1 MNGNGLDAAVLKDT
15 SDIDGIDVL
24 RVPADAH
31 FCCDGNGNGFDDSAG
46 DAGEQ
51 WAIAEQGGT
60 AIFRDDLVHWAA
72 KVDVDE
78 VRLLPVDD
86 LLCRLAHSSSIRPKE
101 LNTDRVLRLIEVG
114 VVLRAVIALEDA
126 LSRDELR
133 DHDVGAQFFCRCC
146 GRRHPSPRPWGP
158 GKEGKCRDGTSE
170 ASGKVAG
177 HVRWARFVLALPL
190 RCSGIHALMPDEPFS
205 SPPGDYD
212 ATSCVEVSSPDDT
225 SAQPDVQ
232 DEISD
237 DSSDMNSGNQNQTM
251 PEAEEK
257 DQRTT
262 FNAPAESASSIES
275 LSVMTGTIS
284 GLERLIKRSF
294 TSPESTK
301 VACRALIESSDDKGL
316 WLASLVQPA
325 HLTEELRQG
334 CSDLSTL
341 VIMQWVRQGETHKLK
356 QLGDI
361 LLVEEAAKVT
371 HESAQIMVV
380 LAGLLGILRPLLAQ
394 RLLAAATPHMIELS
408 DNSLVQDARRWVEAG
423 NILEGC
429 IPEQRVFWNRR
440 LREPNADWDWESTEA
455 RLALSHLSGKTAGED
470 ADLDLF
476 QNAVPGCWWDLWCSA
491 RTGHPATASAIASS
505 QASNHSA
512 KSGGFW
518 AGLLVGTAAALGFG
532 WFAMTQLSETAAAR
546 QRWRNPSNHFQRL
559 LLPRMKRSFWW
570 KRMSP
575 HRQFVN
581 LCASSK
587 PC

>member
-1 MNGNGLDAAVLKDT
+1 
-15 SDIDGIDVL
+15 
-24 RVPADAH
+24 
-31 FCCDGNGNGFDDSAG
+31 
-46 DAGEQ
+46 
-51 WAIAEQGGT
+51 
-60 AIFRDDLVHWAA
+60 
-72 KVDVDE
+72 
-78 VRLLPVDD
+78 
-86 LLCRLAHSSSIRPKE
+86 
-101 LNTDRVLRLIEVG
+101 
-114 VVLRAVIALEDA
+114 
-126 LSRDELR
+126 
-133 DHDVGAQFFCRCC
+133 
-146 GRRHPSPRPWGP
+146 
-158 GKEGKCRDGTSE
+158 
-170 ASGKVAG
+170 
-177 HVRWARFVLALPL
+177 
-190 RCSGIHALMPDEPFS
+190 MPDEPFS

-532 WFAMTQLSETAAAR
+532 WFAMTQLSETAAAKATVEKPVEPFPTPAASKNEAIVLVEEDVPAPPVRESLR
-546 QRWRNPSNHFQRL
+546 QLQAVLKREAVPAPAVVAQAPASAAAVPTAVMRAPSEPAASQSGMTKEEARKLAAIGFAISHADIKRLFMMVKEGSFRENDRLIQGMNSVAPGGSPAYKNLIHWLVLDPPDQADARLVVTKMAMRSMSTQEVVALFDLCHYPGSPNEIEVKQCSSL
-559 LLPRMKRSFWW
+559 LLELPINDMTQEQKS
-570 KRMSP
+570 K
-575 HRQFVN
+575 
-581 LCASSK
+581 LLAIASA
-587 PC
+587 P